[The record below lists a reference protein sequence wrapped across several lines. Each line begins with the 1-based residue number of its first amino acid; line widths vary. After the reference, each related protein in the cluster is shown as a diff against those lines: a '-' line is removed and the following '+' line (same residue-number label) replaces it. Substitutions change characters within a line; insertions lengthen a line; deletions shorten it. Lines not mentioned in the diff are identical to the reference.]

1 MGDPCG
7 RPPQPPL
14 CKGRWHPACYARWMT
29 EGLFRPVS
37 RRAARVSLQQR
48 NSRPRMGVY
57 LSFAFAFSPSP
68 VSCADILPRWG
79 KNKTVRQIRSLYEFA
94 ARFSFTALFYRRA
107 GTSRR
112 PYADTSD
119 PFVGAGVLDG
129 PHSAQRCHGFA
140 QRRISPRLSC
150 LPLRG
155 RWIRAFHSP
164 DPKGEAFERVSDP
177 SKTPRGLLPSG
188 RCIISLYQ
196 PREVNCLLPY
206 QNDHTLAIKML
217 LFFSWHGIMDLR
229 RNSIISK
236 QGMVFTIGKNAF
248 SIFAFPVWM
257 YKNCVAAKEL
267 CVFRA

>member
-1 MGDPCG
+1 MTDEGESETIAEDP
-7 RPPQPPL
+7 L
-14 CKGRWHPACYARWMT
+14 
-29 EGLFRPVS
+29 
-37 RRAARVSLQQR
+37 
-48 NSRPRMGVY
+48 
-57 LSFAFAFSPSP
+57 FSPSP

>member
-1 MGDPCG
+1 MLRSAEQRSAAYRKAMRGDDPIISCSNK
-7 RPPQPPL
+7 RNSFLPHLSAALTSSPPL
-14 CKGRWHPACYARWMT
+14 G
-29 EGLFRPVS
+29 EEQN
-37 RRAARVSLQQR
+37 RAA
-48 NSRPRMGVY
+48 NSWHCTN
-57 LSFAFAFSPSP
+57 SPHGF
-68 VSCADILPRWG
+68 RFQ
-79 KNKTVRQIRSLYEFA
+79 TVC
-94 ARFSFTALFYRRA
+94 RRA

-129 PHSAQRCHGFA
+129 PHSAKRCHGFA
-140 QRRISPRLSC
+140 QRRDSPRLSC

-164 DPKGEAFERVSDP
+164 DPEGEAFERVSDP
-177 SKTPRGLLPSG
+177 SKTPRGRKSSG

-206 QNDHTLAIKML
+206 QKDHTLAIKLL
-217 LFFSWHGIMDLR
+217 LFISLHGIINLR

-248 SIFAFPVWM
+248 SIFAFPVWI
-257 YKNCVAAKEL
+257 YKNCVPAKEL